1 MDNAVTT
8 LVKPRFRGTSHQYA
22 FIGATV
28 AGIALTISVPAS
40 ARIAVGIYALSLM
53 AMFGAS
59 ALYHRGPWT
68 DAQRVWFRRL
78 DHSMIFVLVA
88 GTYTPFASLVIGNPL
103 GTIMLA
109 VVWTGAL
116 AGILVTLFWIDA
128 PAWVTALIYVVL
140 GWISVVMLPELL
152 DKLGWMPIILLGAG
166 GVLYTIGAVV
176 YARKKPDPVPHI
188 FGYHEVF
195 HVFVIAAAAVQFLA
209 VALYAT

>member
-1 MDNAVTT
+1 MDDAVTT
-8 LVKPRFRGTSHQYA
+8 LAKPRFRGTSHQYA
-22 FIGATV
+22 FIGATI
-28 AGIALTISVPAS
+28 AGIALTVSVPAS

-68 DAQRVWFRRL
+68 DSQRVWFRRL

-109 VVWTGAL
+109 VVWTGAI

-140 GWISVVMLPELL
+140 GWISVVMLP
-152 DKLGWMPIILLGAG
+152 
-166 GVLYTIGAVV
+166 
-176 YARKKPDPVPHI
+176 
-188 FGYHEVF
+188 
-195 HVFVIAAAAVQFLA
+195 
-209 VALYAT
+209 

>member
-1 MDNAVTT
+1 MDDGAT
-8 LVKPRFRGTSHQYA
+8 LPKPRFRGVSHQYA
-22 FIGATV
+22 FLGATV
-28 AGIALTISVPAS
+28 AGLALTVTSPAS
-40 ARIAVGIYALSLM
+40 ARIAIGIYALSLM

-116 AGILVTLFWIDA
+116 AGIVVTLFWIDA

-140 GWISVVMLPELL
+140 GWISVVMLPALVHES
-152 DKLGWMPIILLGAG
+152 GWMPVVLLGAG
-166 GVLYTIGAVV
+166 GVLYTMGAVV
-176 YARKKPDPVPHI
+176 YARKKPDPVPHV

-195 HVFVIAAAAVQFLA
+195 HVFVIAAATVQFVA
-209 VALYAT
+209 IALYAV

>member
-1 MDNAVTT
+1 MDDGAT
-8 LVKPRFRGTSHQYA
+8 LPKPRFRGVSHQYA
-22 FIGATV
+22 FLGATV
-28 AGIALTISVPAS
+28 AGLALTVTSPAS
-40 ARIAVGIYALSLM
+40 ARVAIGIYALSLM

-116 AGILVTLFWIDA
+116 AGIVVTLFWIDA

-140 GWISVVMLPELL
+140 GWISVVMLPALVDEA
-152 DKLGWMPIILLGAG
+152 GWMPVILLGAG
-166 GVLYTIGAVV
+166 GVLYTMGAVV
-176 YARKKPDPVPHI
+176 YARKKPDPVPHV

-195 HVFVIAAAAVQFLA
+195 HVFVIAAATVQFVA
-209 VALYAT
+209 IALYAV